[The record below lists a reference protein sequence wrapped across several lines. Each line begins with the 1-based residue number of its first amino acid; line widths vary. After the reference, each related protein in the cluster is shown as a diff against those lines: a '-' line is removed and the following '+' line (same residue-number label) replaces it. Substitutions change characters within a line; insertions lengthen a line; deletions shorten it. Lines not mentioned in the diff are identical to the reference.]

1 MKLSNLIMKPTV
13 TILSKLLLG
22 SAINSR
28 ESIKLLFNHI
38 SNNERYIIDF
48 QKIDFISRAA
58 AHELLI
64 QIEEGQA
71 KGIDISIQN
80 LSSSVNQMIE
90 SVSKSR
96 KSNAKKATFV
106 KQVEFD
112 SESDLISYLQAI

>member
-1 MKLSNLIMKPTV
+1 MKPTV